1 MKGSWYF
8 TTLAGIDVSLHW
20 SFGLLMLYVAATAG
34 FTQLIFV
41 LMLFG
46 CVVLHELGHA
56 LAARS
61 FGIATRGITLLPI
74 GGVAHLER
82 IPRNPWQELVIALA
96 GPAVN
101 VGIAAVLFAFLSLGG
116 GVQQAV
122 SSLGA
127 GSGALLPRLLVVNLA
142 LVVFNL
148 IPAFPMD
155 GGRVLRSMLALI
167 TDYPSATRWAVR
179 TGQFVAC
186 LLAVLGVGY
195 NPMLLL
201 IAAFVVFA
209 AEAELRHVLAEDQ
222 FRNRVRAD
230 LSDDVVEGQV
240 VASRGGNLTMVNP
253 TMVEPMPSQS
263 DAPITATLVW
273 PDSPASTGH

>member
-1 MKGSWYF
+1 MF
-8 TTLAGIDVSLHW
+8 
-20 SFGLLMLYVAATAG
+20 YVAATAG
-34 FTQLIFV
+34 LAQLVFV

-82 IPRNPWQELVIALA
+82 IPRNPAQELVIALA

-101 VGIAAVLFAFLSLGG
+101 VLIAAVLFAVLTLGG
-116 GVQQAV
+116 GFQQAIV
-122 SSLGA
+122 SLDG
-127 GSGALLPRLLVVNLA
+127 GSGALLPKLLIVNLA

-155 GGRVLRSMLALI
+155 GGRVLRAMLALM
-167 TDYPSATRWAVR
+167 TDYLSATRWAVR

-186 LLAVLGVGY
+186 LLALLGFVY

-209 AEAELRHVLAEDQ
+209 AESELRHVMAEDEY
-222 FRNRVRAD
+222 RNRVRPD
-230 LSDDVVEGQV
+230 LPADVVEGQV
-240 VASRGGNLTMVNP
+240 VASHGAHPVVVQP
-253 TMVEPMPSQS
+253 TPSQP
-263 DAPITATLVW
+263 DGPITATLIW
-273 PDSPASTGH
+273 PDARSSAGH